1 MKLTDKQ
8 KKQLRKEVEQ
18 EKRPRILNFETEI
31 NKKKNQNKTIDE
43 IMKMV
48 EDSKAAANNFIF
60 DDEERFNKRLAEKIN
75 TEFVDFKVN
84 NRGEIVIKVLDD
96 NKPRNITFYHPLG
109 GHPFIKVGGEHAYYQ
124 CKNPLKKW
132 HSAEQ
137 AIELILAKLK

>member
-60 DDEERFNKRLAEKIN
+60 DDNETNQYER
-75 TEFVDFKVN
+75 
-84 NRGEIVIKVLDD
+84 
-96 NKPRNITFYHPLG
+96 
-109 GHPFIKVGGEHAYYQ
+109 
-124 CKNPLKKW
+124 
-132 HSAEQ
+132 
-137 AIELILAKLK
+137 